1 LSCIMIKR
9 NIQISLSPHQVFSAL
24 YHIPGAIFLET
35 QKTSPAD
42 RYSFIAW
49 EPEKIFRC
57 NIDEE
62 TKEDFFAFIDIYSDD
77 YFLAGYVGYEA
88 CQWMED
94 LPSPGVKDCSNPHIY
109 LGAYPSFLVFD
120 HIRRSWTVWEKEK
133 TALLPKFVTQN
144 FLADG
149 GKIIRVNQTKKDYVG
164 NIGRVLEYIGAGDV
178 YQINYTQRFHFAYG
192 GNPFAL
198 YLRLR
203 EVQPVA
209 YGAFIN
215 TGDGFVI
222 SGSPELF
229 LRIKGEKVLSKPM
242 KGTRKRSD
250 DPIQDEKLA
259 RELRESTKDQ
269 AENIMIVD
277 LMRNDI
283 GRFCDFGSIRVP
295 KLYEVQKYNTVY
307 QMVSHVTGIARNG
320 ISRSDIIRSVFPPGS
335 ITGAPKKRA
344 MEIIYELEPT
354 QRGVYCGTIGYM
366 FGDEMVFNVAIR
378 TIELADGVGVLG
390 VGGGI
395 VADSEPE
402 KEYEESLLKSKAA
415 MIALG
420 IDL

>member
-1 LSCIMIKR
+1 MVKR
-9 NIQISLSPHQVFSAL
+9 TVHIPLLPHEVFSAFR
-24 YHIPGAIFLET
+24 HIPGAIFLET
-35 QKTSPAD
+35 QSPSSHD
-42 RYSFIAW
+42 KHSIIAW
-49 EPEKIFRC
+49 EAERIFKG
-57 NIDEE
+57 NLDEVI
-62 TKEDFFAFIDIYSDD
+62 KEDFFSFIDKYSEDH
-77 YFLAGYVGYEA
+77 FLAGYIGYET
-88 CQWMED
+88 CQWMEE
-94 LPSPGVKDCSNPHIY
+94 LPLPEVKDCPNPHIY
-109 LGAYPSFLVFD
+109 LGAYSSFLIFD
-120 HIRRSWTVWEKEK
+120 HTRHSWTIWEKEK
-133 TALLPKFVTQN
+133 TTFVPKLIPEN
-144 FLADG
+144 CLADG
-149 GKIIRVNQTKKDYVG
+149 GKIIGANQTKKDYIENV
-164 NIGRVLEYIGAGDV
+164 GRVLEYIKAGDV
-178 YQINYTQRFHFAYG
+178 YQINYTQRFHFAYNG
-192 GNPFAL
+192 DPFAL

-229 LRIKGEKVLSKPM
+229 LRIKGNTVLSKPM

-250 DPIQDEKLA
+250 DPIQDENLA
-259 RELRESTKDQ
+259 RELIKSQKDQ

-283 GRFCDFGSIRVP
+283 GRFCKFGSVRVP
-295 KLYEVQKYNTVY
+295 RLYEVEKYNTVY
-307 QMVSHVTGIARNG
+307 QMVSHVTGVARND

-344 MEIIYELEPT
+344 MEIIYELEPN
-354 QRGVYCGTIGYM
+354 QRGVYCGTIGYI

-395 VADSEPE
+395 VADSEPG